1 MSTVVDAMIPIRS
14 GPPKQAKLTMPDINT
29 SHEADTLTFAH
40 LTDAHLPLHG
50 RFQARELA
58 GKRAFSALNWRRKR
72 HRAHLRRV
80 VDAVTADMAAYAPDH
95 IAMTGD
101 AVNFGLPRE
110 FDGAAEWL
118 SGLGAPADV
127 SFVPGNHEAIMPGVA
142 AQRDKAYHPFITGDD
157 GVAGFPYV
165 RRRGPVAFIGVSTCI
180 STTYFLAQGAVGPD
194 QLAALEQA
202 LIDTRGMCRVIL
214 IHHPPSGPCKRR
226 KHLRDKGAFAAV
238 LARAGAELV
247 LHGHNHRAQMS
258 WLDGAV
264 GRVPVIGAP
273 SASIGPGFH
282 DDLAEWR
289 RFTVS
294 RQAEGFSV
302 DMLRRRLADN
312 GGLEDYGSYSL
323 TVGV

>member
-1 MSTVVDAMIPIRS
+1 MT
-14 GPPKQAKLTMPDINT
+14 NT
-29 SHEADTLTFAH
+29 NKNTLTFAH

-50 RFQARELA
+50 AFRARELA
-58 GKRAFSALNWRRKR
+58 GKRAFSALNWKRKR

-80 VDAVTADMAAYAPDH
+80 VDAVTADIAAYNPDH

-110 FDGAAEWL
+110 FEGAAEWL
-118 SGLGAPADV
+118 SGLGAPKDV

-142 AQRDKAYHPFITGDD
+142 EARDKAYHPFITGDD

-180 STTYFLAQGAVGPD
+180 STTYFLAQGAVGSV
-194 QLAALEQA
+194 QLQALEQA
-202 LIDTRGMCRVIL
+202 LNDTRGLCRIIL

-226 KHLRDKGAFAAV
+226 KHLRDKAAFAAV

-258 WLDGAV
+258 WIDGAT
-264 GRVPVIGAP
+264 GRVPVIGSP

-289 RFTVS
+289 QMTVQ
-294 RQAEGFSV
+294 RAAEGFSV
-302 DMLRRRLADN
+302 DMLRRRLTGDGA
-312 GGLEDYGSYSL
+312 LEDYGQYRMM
-323 TVGV
+323 VGE